1 LVPQLIQTSAGP
13 QLVYAQV
20 AAQPQ
25 LIGSQI
31 TMNQAG
37 QVQLMGGGQFGSI
50 VAGSFGGGMTMIQ
63 AAPQLSHMTQ
73 TTNTTQCTS
82 TSPSLSSSS
91 SLPQAIITQA
101 QTSMMNGQTA
111 FINNAPISLST
122 QLPIQPKT
130 EPTWLKT
137 EPVDPM
143 EYTRNIKS
151 QPSPI
156 EVGQMVSQSS
166 FAPNMSNIV
175 GLHNL
180 PPGSTQG
187 LQQDPI
193 DPNKWHV
200 VQIAIPSSVSQPQQ
214 QNSESSALDT
224 STSGGKTRMRR
235 VACSCPNCKNE
246 DRTVKSID
254 GTPRRK
260 QHICHI
266 HGCNKIYGKTSHLR
280 AHLRWH
286 SGERP
291 FVCNWVFCGKRFT
304 RSDELQRH
312 RRTHT
317 GEKRFQCPGCLKK
330 FMRSDHLSKHIK
342 THGKTEVQDSSM
354 PKEYLGFPEE
364 ENVLS
369 MSGEQEVEF
378 DTDEEDEDEESGS
391 EISDSEIVS
400 SGAAVIT
407 A

>member
-1 LVPQLIQTSAGP
+1 
-13 QLVYAQV
+13 
-20 AAQPQ
+20 
-25 LIGSQI
+25 
-31 TMNQAG
+31 MNQAG
-37 QVQLMGGGQFGSI
+37 QVQLIGGSQFGSI
-50 VAGSFGGGMTMIQ
+50 VAGSFSGGMTMIQ
-63 AAPQLSHMTQ
+63 AGPQLSHMTQ
-73 TTNTTQCTS
+73 TTSTTQSTCTV
-82 TSPSLSSSS
+82 PSLSTSSS
-91 SLPQAIITQA
+91 VPQAILAQA
-101 QTSMMNGQTA
+101 QTSMMNGQPA
-111 FINNAPISLST
+111 LLNNSSISLSAG
-122 QLPIQPKT
+122 LPIQPKT

-137 EPVDPM
+137 EPIDPT

-156 EVGQMVSQSS
+156 EVGQMMSQSS
-166 FAPNMSNIV
+166 FAPNLSSIV
-175 GLHNL
+175 GLNNL
-180 PPGSTQG
+180 PPGSTQA
-187 LQQDPI
+187 LQQDPT

-200 VQIAIPSSVSQPQQ
+200 VQIAIPSPGA
-214 QNSESSALDT
+214 QNQLQNLDGSTLDSSLSA
-224 STSGGKTRMRR
+224 GKTRMRR

-246 DRTVKSID
+246 DRSGKAMD

-317 GEKRFQCPGCLKK
+317 GEKRFQCPGCYKK

-342 THGKTEVQDSSM
+342 THGKTLVLDPGT
-354 PKEYLGFPEE
+354 PKEFSGFAEE
-364 ENVLS
+364 ENVLTIN
-369 MSGEQEVEF
+369 GEQEVEYES
-378 DTDEEDEDEESGS
+378 DEEDEDEESGS
-391 EISDSEIVS
+391 EISDSEIIS

-407 A
+407 T